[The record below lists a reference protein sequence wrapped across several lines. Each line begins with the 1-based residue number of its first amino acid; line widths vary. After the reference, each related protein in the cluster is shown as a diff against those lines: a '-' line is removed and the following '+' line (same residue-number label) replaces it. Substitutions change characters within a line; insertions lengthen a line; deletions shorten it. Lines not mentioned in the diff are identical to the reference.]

1 MFVEQMLLRAHER
14 LETVSA
20 GAPVIEA
27 ANLLSKPHTDIVVV
41 CERGM
46 VGVVTKT
53 DIVGQIGKCDGKG
66 CTARVDTIM
75 TRDVVC
81 CEPSESLQ
89 DVWRAMKESGLQR
102 VPLVDQFRKPI
113 GIIYA
118 RDTLENLLCEVEDE
132 ESLLRDYVKRR
143 LSMRTNLVTRCL

>member
-14 LETVSA
+14 LAMVDA
-20 GAPVIEA
+20 GALVIEA
-27 ANLLSKPHTDIVVV
+27 AGLLSRPHTDIVVV
-41 CERGM
+41 CDCEGGM

-53 DIVGQIGKCDGKG
+53 DIVGQIGKCNGKG
-66 CTARVDTIM
+66 CAARVDTIM

-102 VPLVDQFRKPI
+102 VPLVDQLRKPV

-118 RDTLENLLCEVEDE
+118 RDALENLLCEVEDE
-132 ESLLRDYVKRR
+132 ESLLREYVMSVGYR
-143 LSMRTNLVTRCL
+143 

>member
-14 LETVSA
+14 LATVGA

-27 ANLLSKPHTDIVVV
+27 AGLLSKPHTDIVVV
-41 CERGM
+41 CEREGGM

-75 TRDVVC
+75 TRDVVY
-81 CEPSESLQ
+81 CEPTESLQ
-89 DVWRAMKESGLQR
+89 DVWLAMKESGLQR
-102 VPLVDQFRKPI
+102 LPLVDQFRKPI

-118 RDTLENLLCEVEDE
+118 RDALENLLCEVEDE
-132 ESLLRDYVKRR
+132 ESLLRDYVMSVGYR
-143 LSMRTNLVTRCL
+143 

>member
-14 LETVSA
+14 LAMVDA
-20 GAPVIEA
+20 GALVIEA
-27 ANLLSKPHTDIVVV
+27 AGLLSRPHTDIVVV
-41 CERGM
+41 CDCEGGM
-46 VGVVTKT
+46 VGVVTKK
-53 DIVGQIGKCDGKG
+53 DIVGQIGKCNGKG
-66 CTARVDTIM
+66 CAARVDTIM

-102 VPLVDQFRKPI
+102 VPLVDQFRKPV

-118 RDTLENLLCEVEDE
+118 RDALENLLCEVEDE
-132 ESLLRDYVKRR
+132 ESLLRDYVMSVGYR
-143 LSMRTNLVTRCL
+143 

>member
-1 MFVEQMLLRAHER
+1 MFVQQMLLRAHER
-14 LETVSA
+14 LATVGA
-20 GAPVIEA
+20 CAPVIEA
-27 ANLLSKPHTDIVVV
+27 AGLLSKPHTDIVVV
-41 CERGM
+41 CEREGDM

-81 CEPSESLQ
+81 CGTTETLQ
-89 DVWRAMKESGLQR
+89 DVWVAMKESGLQR
-102 VPLVDQFRKPI
+102 LPLIDQFRKPV

-118 RDTLENLLCEVEDE
+118 RDALENLLCEVEDE
-132 ESLLRDYVKRR
+132 ESLLRDYVMGVGYR
-143 LSMRTNLVTRCL
+143 

>member
-14 LETVSA
+14 LATVDA
-20 GAPVIEA
+20 GTPVIEA
-27 ANLLSKPHTDIVVV
+27 AGLLSKAHTDIVVV
-41 CERGM
+41 CEREGGM

-53 DIVGQIGKCDGKG
+53 DIVGQIGKCNGKG
-66 CTARVDTIM
+66 CTVRVDTIM

-113 GIIYA
+113 GIICA
-118 RDTLENLLCEVEDE
+118 RDALENLLYEVEDE
-132 ESLLRDYVKRR
+132 ESLLRDYVMSVGYR
-143 LSMRTNLVTRCL
+143 